1 LTRQELA
8 EARSRLGYSTR
19 RAFVEALGGIS
30 KRAVDSWE
38 EGWSPVPK
46 WIPVALIGLSVS
58 QNPGKTGGFMKEAK
72 KEKSKR
78 DILRQRV
85 VDLVVEFIK
94 SEGGISQYDLQ
105 ILFYNR
111 SKKAVFAALDRM
123 QPSPV

>member
-1 LTRQELA
+1 MA
-8 EARSRLGYSTR
+8 
-19 RAFVEALGGIS
+19 
-30 KRAVDSWE
+30 K
-38 EGWSPVPK
+38 P
-46 WIPVALIGLSVS
+46 
-58 QNPGKTGGFMKEAK
+58 K

-111 SKKAVFAALDRM
+111 SEKAVFAALDRM
-123 QPSPV
+123 PIIFP